1 MAAGPWIGVKAL
13 KMTFKG
19 LLNERMSLDF
29 QINIKEM
36 KRELRQWI
44 ETDKSNYESH
54 FLKYATTLYNQV
66 PKQIQE
72 AEIKQCP
79 WRWCYKLKNPPLV
92 TFFLLLRSSS

>member
-36 KRELRQWI
+36 KRELR
-44 ETDKSNYESH
+44 ES
-54 FLKYATTLYNQV
+54 
-66 PKQIQE
+66 
-72 AEIKQCP
+72 IKQTNQIMNHTFLNMQQHYIIKFQNKYKKP
-79 WRWCYKLKNPPLV
+79 KLKNTPEDGV
-92 TFFLLLRSSS
+92 IN